1 MRKLLLIILSFL
13 MFSCSDNEANKKDFL
28 NYKWTLNN
36 EIKIDKGNYHSYT
49 SFDQKRGKMVGD
61 SLIPIKTLDSSII
74 ITQKVAFGKYD
85 SNLNFIPNNDT
96 LITDTLFFDIRDFK
110 GKTKLLLFD
119 ENFYP
124 IAYDLKSNEKL
135 KENRKINNIPF
146 KIAGL
151 TIGDSI
157 DRNEFE
163 VKDVT
168 NFENFSLESVEYIP
182 NNDID
187 MEIIGDNFIHSII
200 QRKISSTD
208 LEDIIKVVNSKL
220 NMEAEHDPT
229 EKNGDYE
236 SEYYRWGNNGVD
248 ITLQRMKYLG
258 DDPWKKMASDNYWTL
273 YYDDKVTQALLK
285 SEFVGSKPK
294 STVIN

>member
-1 MRKLLLIILSFL
+1 M
-13 MFSCSDNEANKKDFL
+13 
-28 NYKWTLNN
+28 
-36 EIKIDKGNYHSYT
+36 
-49 SFDQKRGKMVGD
+49 
-61 SLIPIKTLDSSII
+61 
-74 ITQKVAFGKYD
+74 
-85 SNLNFIPNNDT
+85 
-96 LITDTLFFDIRDFK
+96 
-110 GKTKLLLFD
+110 
-119 ENFYP
+119 
-124 IAYDLKSNEKL
+124 
-135 KENRKINNIPF
+135 
-146 KIAGL
+146 
-151 TIGDSI
+151 
-157 DRNEFE
+157 
-163 VKDVT
+163 T

-182 NNDID
+182 NDDID

-236 SEYYRWGNNGVD
+236 SEYYQWDNNGVD

-258 DDPWKKMASDNYWTL
+258 DDPWKKMALDNYWTL